1 MSTQAGYKE
10 DHRGSLVPVSK
21 IKPIDLLRD
30 DVVNRIAYL
39 AKNMSNILQQF
50 KSEAMAEITAFT
62 EQSALEYDVK
72 YGGEKGNIQLL
83 SFDGKFK
90 VIKSINEYIVFD
102 ERLQIAKKLI
112 DECIASWTTGASDNI
127 QALINHAFEVDKQ
140 GKINTE
146 RILGLRRLNITDD
159 AWGRAMGAIG
169 DSVQI
174 TGSKEYI
181 RVYTREDDGSYKQI
195 PLDLASV

>member
-1 MSTQAGYKE
+1 MNQPQYKE
-10 DHRGSLVPVSK
+10 DHRGNLVPVSK

-30 DVVNRIAYL
+30 NVVERIVDR
-39 AKNMSNILQQF
+39 AKQVSVVLQQF
-50 KSEAMAEITAFT
+50 KAEAMSDITAFT
-62 EQSALEYDVK
+62 EQSASEYSVK

-112 DECIASWTTGASDNI
+112 DECIASWTSGASDNI
-127 QALINHAFEVDKQ
+127 QALINHAFEVNKQ

-159 AWGRAMGAIG
+159 AWVRAMGAIG

-174 TGSKEYI
+174 TGSKEYV
-181 RVYTREDDGSYKQI
+181 RVYVRQDDGSYEQI

>member
-1 MSTQAGYKE
+1 MNQQSQYKE
-10 DHRGSLVPVSK
+10 DHRGNLVPVSK
-21 IKPIDLLRD
+21 IKPIDILRD
-30 DVVNRIAYL
+30 NVVERIVKGARIV
-39 AKNMSNILQQF
+39 SDILQEF
-50 KSEAMAEITAFT
+50 KAGAMSDIIAFT

-102 ERLQIAKKLI
+102 ERLQVAKKLI

-127 QALINHAFEVDKQ
+127 HALINHAFEVDKQ

-159 AWGRAMGAIG
+159 AWLRAMNAIG
-169 DSVQI
+169 DSIQI

-181 RVYTREDDGSYKQI
+181 RVYERQSDETYKQI